1 MRTLIGLLQFDNN
14 IFDPCDAVID
24 NIILYAISRWTP
36 QSSCTG
42 AICKMSKQYGLIIPG
57 QQKKQDEPTA
67 AARPVSKPSI
77 FDESSSDD
85 ESRPQFKPRISVAQ
99 GPSLMER
106 RIARTMQ
113 EKALKEDPTVFQ
125 YDELYDE
132 MESKREQEQEVK
144 SKEPKKPKYIGRLME
159 FAERR
164 KLENELR
171 VERQVQKERE
181 EEGEEFKD
189 KESFVT
195 STYRK
200 KLEEMRKLQEQEKR
214 DEYLEAIGDVTKQKD
229 LDGFYRHLFE
239 QKTGSTKEVK
249 KPELPV
255 VTSAGDEDDVA
266 YKPIKSGKVPQQRS
280 YRKRRASDEMEEEDA
295 ANTEAEIKKVHLQN
309 NIDADSDFSIDS
321 SSDDDEEESKKAV
334 ADKTVEQTKGLAAH
348 NNANTTA
355 LNLDALKKEK
365 PDEKIEKNDSKTELP
380 APIVSSETCDL
391 VEVKPKVKIDKTAI
405 WKKRTVGA
413 VYEAAVQRYYERRAA
428 RTG

>member
-1 MRTLIGLLQFDNN
+1 
-14 IFDPCDAVID
+14 
-24 NIILYAISRWTP
+24 
-36 QSSCTG
+36 
-42 AICKMSKQYGLIIPG
+42 MSKQYGLIIPG
-57 QQKKQDEPTA
+57 QQKKQDESST
-67 AARPVSKPSI
+67 AARPISKPSI

-85 ESRPQFKPRISVAQ
+85 ESRPQFKPRTSIVQ

-132 MESKREQEQEVK
+132 MENKREQEQEVK

-181 EEGEEFKD
+181 QEGEEFKD

-249 KPELPV
+249 KPDLLV
-255 VTSAGDEDDVA
+255 VTSAGDEDDIA
-266 YKPIKSGKVPQQRS
+266 YKPIKSGKVPQQRT
-280 YRKRRASDEMEEEDA
+280 YRKRRASDEMEEDDGE
-295 ANTEAEIKKVHLQN
+295 NAENESKKVHLSN

-321 SSDDDEEESKKAV
+321 SSDDEETSKEAV
-334 ADKTVEQTKGLAAH
+334 GDKMVDKTKGLMA
-348 NNANTTA
+348 NNSATTTA
-355 LNLDALKKEK
+355 INLDAIKKEK
-365 PDEKIEKNDSKTELP
+365 PDEKIEENDSKTEKL
-380 APIVSSETCDL
+380 APIVSSESDL
-391 VEVKPKVKIDKTAI
+391 VDVKPKVKIDKSAI
-405 WKKRTVGA
+405 WKKRTVGE

-428 RTG
+428 RRA

>member
-1 MRTLIGLLQFDNN
+1 MV
-14 IFDPCDAVID
+14 VID
-24 NIILYAISRWTP
+24 
-36 QSSCTG
+36 G
-42 AICKMSKQYGLIIPG
+42 ICKMSKQYGLIIPG
-57 QQKKQDEPTA
+57 QQRKQDEPTT
-67 AARPVSKPSI
+67 AARPISKPSI

-85 ESRPQFKPRISVAQ
+85 ESRPQFKPRTSIVQ

-113 EKALKEDPTVFQ
+113 EKALNEDPTVFQ

-132 MESKREQEQEVK
+132 MENKREQELEVK

-181 EEGEEFKD
+181 QEGEEFKD

-239 QKTGSTKEVK
+239 QKTGSAKEVK
-249 KPELPV
+249 KPDIPV
-255 VTSAGDEDDVA
+255 VTSAGDEDDIA
-266 YKPIKSGKVPQQRS
+266 FKPIKSGKIPQQRT
-280 YRKRRASDEMEEEDA
+280 YRKRRASDEMEENDGE
-295 ANTEAEIKKVHLQN
+295 NAENETKKVHLPN

-321 SSDDDEEESKKAV
+321 SSDGEEASKEYV
-334 ADKTVEQTKGLAAH
+334 GDKMVEKPIGLAAH
-348 NNANTTA
+348 ISATTTA

-365 PDEKIEKNDSKTELP
+365 PDEKTEEIDSKTELN

-391 VEVKPKVKIDKTAI
+391 VEVKPKVKIDKRAI
-405 WKKRTVGA
+405 WKKRTVGE

-428 RTG
+428 RRA